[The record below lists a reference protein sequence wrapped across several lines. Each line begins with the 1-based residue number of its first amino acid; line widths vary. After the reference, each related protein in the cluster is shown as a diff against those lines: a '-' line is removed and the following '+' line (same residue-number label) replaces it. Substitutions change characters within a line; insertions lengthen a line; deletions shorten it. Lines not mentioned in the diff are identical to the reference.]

1 MTARPTVADYM
12 ITEVVSF
19 PPNLEINHAVAQ
31 LLQHRISGA
40 PVLDHTGQLVGLLT
54 KKDCFKAALNASY
67 YQQWGGTVA
76 DYMSQELETMD
87 ADLDI
92 VSAAEKFLGSPYR
105 RFPVMRDGEFSGIIS
120 RSDLLRAFADQW

>member
-12 ITEVVSF
+12 VTDVVSF
-19 PPNLEINHAVAQ
+19 PPDLEINHAVAR

-40 PVLDHTGQLVGLLT
+40 PILDHGGQLIGLLT

-76 DYMSQELETMD
+76 DYMSRSLDTMD

-92 VSAAEKFLGSPYR
+92 VSAAEKFLASPYR
-105 RFPVMRDGEFSGIIS
+105 RFPVMRDGEFAGIIS